1 MARKPHVIASQQRD
15 ERHQSYLAA
24 PVLAEKYPGIREVGV
39 EMRFTDPEGRLTPS
53 PQRRTY
59 LADMRAYFDF
69 LCPLKDC
76 EDGGFALN
84 TAIQQSLS
92 KSGAGRTGKLSC
104 QGRRS
109 RGSEKGRA
117 CELELEYKVVTIQ
130 EQGRKAA

>member
-1 MARKPHVIASQQRD
+1 MARKPHVVATQERD
-15 ERHQSYLAA
+15 QRHQSYLAA
-24 PVLAEKYPGIREVGV
+24 PVLAEKYPGIEEVGI
-39 EMRFTDPEGRLTPS
+39 EMRFTDPERRLTPS

-59 LADMRAYFDF
+59 MGDMRAYFDF

-84 TAIQQSLS
+84 KAILQSLS
-92 KSGAGRTGKLSC
+92 KAGPGRAGKMSC

-117 CELELEYKVVTIQ
+117 CELELEYRVVVLDKSRI
-130 EQGRKAA
+130 AA